1 MKKIFVLLAIAAT
14 LSAVSCSKKN
24 ADEKKPKNNGESEY
38 VQPIKIDGDFSD
50 WAKLDASKVATATC
64 DPDATKTALKLVKVY
79 ADKVFVFIYFEWDKE
94 EVPHYA
100 PTNPEDPNTGAY
112 APFHIYMNGDGSTAT
127 GGFAGQ
133 WSDAATDVLF
143 EGTLYPDGVNLASY
157 EPSLFSWAGE
167 VNGSEW
173 AWTSLGDISG
183 ICAGA
188 GVEGKYEISIVREL
202 YPIGKL
208 ADTFSLGI
216 DIQDAGWN
224 SVGILPIG
232 HVEEGV
238 EGSTEIIP
246 SLTVVTNK

>member
-14 LSAVSCSKKN
+14 LSAVSCNKN
-24 ADEKKPKNNGESEY
+24 NAGGKKPKDKEEKEY
-38 VQPIKIDGDFSD
+38 VAPIKVDGDFSD
-50 WAKLDASKVATATC
+50 WAKLDATKVATATC

-79 ADKVFVFIYFEWDKE
+79 ADEVFVFIYFEWDKE

-100 PTNPEDPNTGAY
+100 PTNPADENTGAY

-143 EGTLYPDGVNLASY
+143 EGKLYPDGVTLASY

-173 AWTSLGDISG
+173 AWTSLGDING

-188 GVEGKYEISIVREL
+188 GEEGKYEISIVREL

-216 DIQDAGWN
+216 DIQDAAWD
-224 SVGILPIG
+224 SVGILPNG
-232 HVEEGV
+232 HVDEEV
-238 EGSTEIIP
+238 AGSTGLVP

>member
-1 MKKIFVLLAIAAT
+1 MKKIFVLMAIAAT
-14 LSAVSCSKKN
+14 MLAVSCKKSGP
-24 ADEKKPKNNGESEY
+24 DTPGPKPDDKPDY
-38 VQPIKIDGDFSD
+38 TAPIKIDGTFDD
-50 WAKLDASKVATATC
+50 WAKLDATKVATATC
-64 DPDATKTALKLVKVY
+64 DPDATKTALKVMKVY
-79 ADKVFVFIYFEWDKE
+79 ADDVFVFIYFEWDKE

-100 PTNPEDPNTGAY
+100 PTNPADEDTGAY

-143 EGTLYPDGVNLASY
+143 EGKLYPDGVTLASY

-167 VNGSEW
+167 VNADDW

-188 GVEGKYEISIVREL
+188 GVEGKYEISIIREL

-208 ADTFSLGI
+208 ASTFSLGI

-224 SVGILPIG
+224 SVGILPNG
-232 HVEEGV
+232 HVDEEV
-238 EGSTEIIP
+238 AGSTGIVP